1 MIEHKTCQ
9 VQGALNALLAIFGN
23 SSSNLKGPIFPL
35 LQVEKGEQ
43 HLLYDLN
50 DALNGVG
57 GALGLFLG
65 MSLLGLYEVA
75 AGWWNGRKEKEEEE
89 AETVVEEKGGKWA
102 E

>member
-1 MIEHKTCQ
+1 MQ
-9 VQGALNALLAIFGN
+9 
-23 SSSNLKGPIFPL
+23 
-35 LQVEKGEQ
+35 QVEKGEQ

-75 AGWWNGRKEKEEEE
+75 AGWWNGRREEKEK
-89 AETVVEEKGGKWA
+89 AETVVEENGGKWA